1 MIIHYIIVVIFG
13 GQNKTKFCSKTQ
25 SVFKSSHIKNLHK
38 IKDNYYNSPEF
49 WITSIKSKNE
59 TLYNSN
65 INHYKQR
72 FPFYIYEKS

>member
-13 GQNKTKFCSKTQ
+13 GQNKTKFCSETR
-25 SVFKSSHIKNLHK
+25 SVFKSSHIKNLHE
-38 IKDNYYNSPEF
+38 IKVNHYNSPEF
-49 WITSIKSKNE
+49 WITSIQSKNE

-65 INHYKQR
+65 INHYNQR